1 MIESGFNSLSLFLN
15 ELFAS
20 LLSLLKVAIRGRY
33 ATRLPVRQVPVCS
46 VLGNGPSLNESLAEQ
61 FDFIKTTEI
70 VCVNNFAHAD
80 IFTRLRPQNYVISD
94 PNYFLFTE
102 QTTDRDDIRQTLSIF
117 LNKVDWPMT
126 LYVPHFA
133 NGSYLLQQVE
143 RGNSSVSVVYFNYTV
158 VRGFRWLVYWLYANG
173 LGMPQAQTVIIAALT
188 LMINRRFEKIYLF
201 GADTSWHE
209 QIRLNDQN
217 QLLIKQ
223 IHFYD
228 KPKDV
233 THQPVYSDAQRQRTF
248 SMGSQFL
255 SLHKVFRGYE
265 VLRDYADHRHV
276 SILNASAKSYID
288 AFDRSTSLSTPTPA
302 EGSYPPDSHK
312 QPPLEVED

>member
-1 MIESGFNSLSLFLN
+1 MIEAVFNSVSQFLN
-15 ELFAS
+15 ALFAS
-20 LLSLLKVAIRGRY
+20 LVSLLKVAMRFQH
-33 ATRLPVRQVPVCS
+33 ATHLPPRQQPVCS
-46 VLGNGPSLNESLAEQ
+46 VLGNGPSLNESLADQ
-61 FDFIKTTEI
+61 FDFIRQTEI

-80 IFTRLRPQNYVISD
+80 IFTRLQPQNYIISD
-94 PNYFLFTE
+94 PNYFVFTE
-102 QTTDRDDIRQTLSIF
+102 RTTDRDDIRQTLASF
-117 LNKVDWPMT
+117 RERVNWPMT

-133 NGSYLLQQVE
+133 RGSYLLKTIEQS
-143 RGNSSVSVVYFNYTV
+143 NPAISVVYFNYTV
-158 VRGFRWLVYWLYANG
+158 VRGFRSLIYWLYAKG
-173 LGMPQAQTVIIAALT
+173 LGMPQAQTVIIAALA
-188 LMINRRFEKIYLF
+188 LMINRKFERIYLF

-248 SMGSQFL
+248 SMASQFL

-265 VLRDYADHRHV
+265 VLRDYADYQGV
-276 SILNASAKSYID
+276 KVINASAKSYID
-288 AFDRSTSLSTPTPA
+288 AFEREKLPQSVSNP
-302 EGSYPPDSHK
+302 
-312 QPPLEVED
+312 

>member
-1 MIESGFNSLSLFLN
+1 MVEAGFNHLSQFLSDLFVSLV
-15 ELFAS
+15 
-20 LLSLLKVAIRGRY
+20 SLLKAAIRGRH
-33 ATRLPVRQVPVCS
+33 ATRLPDRQRPVCS
-46 VLGNGPSLNESLAEQ
+46 VLGNGPSLNESLADQ
-61 FDFIKTTEI
+61 FDFIRQTEI

-80 IFTRLRPQNYVISD
+80 VFLRLRPQNYVISD
-94 PNYFLFTE
+94 PNYFVFTE
-102 QTTDRDDIRQTLSIF
+102 QTTDRDDIRKTLSIF
-117 LNKVDWPMT
+117 QHHVDWPMF

-133 NGSYLLQQVE
+133 KDSYLLTEIE
-143 RGNSSVSVVYFNYTV
+143 RSNSQIKVVYFNYTV
-158 VRGFRWLVYWLYANG
+158 VRGFQKLTYWLYAKG

-188 LMINRRFEKIYLF
+188 LMINRKFDTIYLF

-228 KPKDV
+228 TPKDL

-248 SMGSQFL
+248 SMASQFL

-265 VLRDYADHRHV
+265 VLRNYADYRGV
-276 SILNASAKSYID
+276 QVINASAKSYID
-288 AFDRSTSLSTPTPA
+288 AFERTPI
-302 EGSYPPDSHK
+302 H
-312 QPPLEVED
+312 QPIHY

>member
-1 MIESGFNSLSLFLN
+1 MVEAGFNSVSQFLS
-15 ELFAS
+15 ELFTS
-20 LLSLLKVAIRGRY
+20 LISLLKVAIRGRY
-33 ATRLPVRQVPVCS
+33 ATRLPTRQRPVCS

-61 FDFIKTTEI
+61 FDFIKQTEI

-80 IFTRLRPQNYVISD
+80 IFPQLQPQNYVISD
-94 PNYFLFTE
+94 PNYFVFTE
-102 QTTDRDDIRQTLSIF
+102 QTTDRDDIRQTLSVF
-117 LNKVDWPMT
+117 LERVNWPMT

-133 NGSYLLQQVE
+133 KGSYLLRKIEQ
-143 RGNSSVSVVYFNYTV
+143 GNPKITVVYFNYTV
-158 VRGFRWLVYWLYANG
+158 VRGFRWLIYWLYANG

-188 LMINRRFEKIYLF
+188 LMINRKFDTIYLF

-223 IHFYD
+223 LHFYD

-233 THQPVYSDAQRQRTF
+233 THQPVYLDAKRQRTF
-248 SMGSQFL
+248 SMASQFL

-265 VLRDYADHRHV
+265 VLRDYADHQNVR
-276 SILNASAKSYID
+276 IINASTKSYID
-288 AFDRSTSLSTPTPA
+288 AFERQQLVGKSTL
-302 EGSYPPDSHK
+302 
-312 QPPLEVED
+312 

>member
-1 MIESGFNSLSLFLN
+1 MVEAGFNSVSQFLSEFV
-15 ELFAS
+15 AS
-20 LLSLLKVAIRGRY
+20 FVSLLKVAIRGRH
-33 ATRLPVRQVPVCS
+33 ATRLPARQRPTCS

-61 FDFIKTTEI
+61 FDFIRQTEI

-80 IFTRLRPQNYVISD
+80 VFPRLRPQNYVISD
-94 PNYFLFTE
+94 PNYFVFSE
-102 QTTDRDDIRQTLSIF
+102 QTTDRDDIRQTLSVF
-117 LNKVDWPMT
+117 LEQVNWPMT

-133 NGSYLLQQVE
+133 KGSYLLQKIEQ
-143 RGNSSVSVVYFNYTV
+143 GNPQITVVYFNYTV
-158 VRGFRWLVYWLYANG
+158 VRGFRWLIYWLYANG

-188 LMINRRFEKIYLF
+188 LMINRKFDTIYLF

-209 QIRLNDQN
+209 QIRLNDRN

-223 IHFYD
+223 LHFYD

-248 SMGSQFL
+248 SMASQFL

-265 VLRDYADHRHV
+265 VLRDYADHQNVRIV
-276 SILNASAKSYID
+276 NASTKSYID
-288 AFDRSTSLSTPTPA
+288 AFERQQLVDKSTL
-302 EGSYPPDSHK
+302 
-312 QPPLEVED
+312 

>member
-1 MIESGFNSLSLFLN
+1 MVEAGFNSVSQFLSEFVTS
-15 ELFAS
+15 FV
-20 LLSLLKVAIRGRY
+20 SLLKVAIRGRY
-33 ATRLPVRQVPVCS
+33 ATRLPERKRPVCS

-61 FDFIKTTEI
+61 FDFIRQTEI

-80 IFTRLRPQNYVISD
+80 VFPRLQPQNYVISD
-94 PNYFLFTE
+94 PNYFVFSE
-102 QTTDRDDIRQTLSIF
+102 QTTDRDDIRQTLSVF
-117 LNKVDWPMT
+117 LERVNWPMT

-133 NGSYLLQQVE
+133 NGSYLLRKIEQ
-143 RGNSSVSVVYFNYTV
+143 GNSKITVVYFNYTV
-158 VRGFRWLVYWLYANG
+158 VRGFRWLIYWLYANG

-188 LMINRRFEKIYLF
+188 LMINRKFDTIYLF

-209 QIRLNDQN
+209 QIRLNEQN

-223 IHFYD
+223 LHFYD

-248 SMGSQFL
+248 SMASQFL

-265 VLRDYADHRHV
+265 VLRDYADHQNVRIV
-276 SILNASAKSYID
+276 NASTKSYID
-288 AFDRSTSLSTPTPA
+288 AFERQQLVDKSTL
-302 EGSYPPDSHK
+302 
-312 QPPLEVED
+312 

>member
-1 MIESGFNSLSLFLN
+1 MIEAVFNSVSQFLN

-20 LLSLLKVAIRGRY
+20 LVSLLKVAMRIQH
-33 ATRLPVRQVPVCS
+33 ATRLPSPQRPVCS
-46 VLGNGPSLNESLAEQ
+46 VLGNGPSLNESLAER
-61 FDFIKTTEI
+61 FDFIRQTEI

-80 IFTRLRPQNYVISD
+80 IFTRLQPQDYIISD
-94 PNYFLFTE
+94 PNYFVFTE
-102 QTTDRDDIRQTLSIF
+102 QTTDRDDIRQTLAAFQNRVS
-117 LNKVDWPMT
+117 WPMT

-133 NGSYLLQQVE
+133 KGSYLLKTITQS
-143 RGNSSVSVVYFNYTV
+143 NPAISVVYFNYTV
-158 VRGFRWLVYWLYANG
+158 VRGFRWLVYWLYAKG
-173 LGMPQAQTVIIAALT
+173 FGMPQAQTVIIAALA
-188 LMINRRFEKIYLF
+188 LMINRKFERIYLF

-233 THQPVYSDAQRQRTF
+233 THQPVYSDTQRQRTF
-248 SMGSQFL
+248 SMASQFL

-265 VLRDYADHRHV
+265 VLRDYADYQGV
-276 SILNASAKSYID
+276 KIINASAKSYID
-288 AFDRSTSLSTPTPA
+288 AFEREKLTQSVNNL
-302 EGSYPPDSHK
+302 
-312 QPPLEVED
+312 

>member
-1 MIESGFNSLSLFLN
+1 MIEAVFNSVSQFLN
-15 ELFAS
+15 AVFAS
-20 LLSLLKVAIRGRY
+20 LVSLLKVAIRFQH
-33 ATRLPVRQVPVCS
+33 ATHLPPRQQPVCS
-46 VLGNGPSLNESLAEQ
+46 VLGNGPSLNESLADQ
-61 FDFIKTTEI
+61 FDFIRQTEI

-80 IFTRLRPQNYVISD
+80 IFTRLQPQNYIISD
-94 PNYFLFTE
+94 PNYFVFTE
-102 QTTDRDDIRQTLSIF
+102 HTTDRDDIRQTLASF
-117 LNKVDWPMT
+117 RERVNWPMT

-133 NGSYLLQQVE
+133 RGSYLLKTIEQS
-143 RGNSSVSVVYFNYTV
+143 NPAISVVYFNYTV
-158 VRGFRWLVYWLYANG
+158 VRGFRSLIYWLYAKG
-173 LGMPQAQTVIIAALT
+173 LGMPQAQTVIIAALA
-188 LMINRRFEKIYLF
+188 LMINRKFERIYLF

-248 SMGSQFL
+248 SMASQFL

-265 VLRDYADHRHV
+265 VLRDYADYQGV
-276 SILNASAKSYID
+276 KVINASAKSYID
-288 AFDRSTSLSTPTPA
+288 AFEREKLPQSVSNP
-302 EGSYPPDSHK
+302 
-312 QPPLEVED
+312 

>member
-1 MIESGFNSLSLFLN
+1 MIEAGFNSISQFLSKFV
-15 ELFAS
+15 AS
-20 LLSLLKVAIRGRY
+20 LVSLLKVAIRGRH
-33 ATRLPVRQVPVCS
+33 ATRLPARQLPVCS

-61 FDFIKTTEI
+61 FDFIRQTEI
-70 VCVNNFAHAD
+70 VCVNNFAHAN
-80 IFTRLRPQNYVISD
+80 IFPRLRPQNYVISD
-94 PNYFLFTE
+94 PNYFVFSE
-102 QTTDRDDIRQTLSIF
+102 QTTDRDDIRQTLSVF
-117 LNKVDWPMT
+117 LERVDWPMT

-133 NGSYLLQQVE
+133 KGSYLLRKIEQ
-143 RGNSSVSVVYFNYTV
+143 GNPQINIVYFNYTV
-158 VRGFRWLVYWLYANG
+158 VRGFRRLTYWLYTRG

-188 LMINRRFEKIYLF
+188 LMINRKFDTIYLF

-228 KPKDV
+228 KPKDL

-248 SMGSQFL
+248 SMASQFL

-265 VLRDYADHRHV
+265 VLRDYADYRKV
-276 SILNASAKSYID
+276 KILNASAKSYID
-288 AFDRSTSLSTPTPA
+288 AFDRATLPQSVLNPPA
-302 EGSYPPDSHK
+302 TR
-312 QPPLEVED
+312 

>member
-1 MIESGFNSLSLFLN
+1 MIESVYNFVSQFLSEF
-15 ELFAS
+15 FAS
-20 LLSLLKVAIRGRY
+20 LLSLVKVAIRGRH
-33 ATRLPVRQVPVCS
+33 ATRLPARKLPTCS
-46 VLGNGPSLNESLAEQ
+46 VLGNGPSLNESLDQ
-61 FDFIKTTEI
+61 HFDFIKDTET
-70 VCVNNFAHAD
+70 VCVNNFAHAEV
-80 IFTRLRPQNYVISD
+80 FARLQPQNYVISD

-102 QTTDRDDIRQTLSIF
+102 QTTDRDDIRRTLSIF
-117 LNKVDWPMT
+117 LERVDWPMT

-133 NGSYLLQQVE
+133 KGSYLLRQIE
-143 RGNSSVSVVYFNYTV
+143 RGNTNINVVYFNYTV
-158 VRGFRWLVYWLYANG
+158 VNGFTGLKYWLYAKG

-188 LMINRRFEKIYLF
+188 LMINRKFDTIYLF

-233 THQPVYSDAQRQRTF
+233 RHEPVYSDAQRQRTF
-248 SMGSQFL
+248 SMASQFL

-265 VLRDYADHRHV
+265 VLRDYADHRGV
-276 SILNASAKSYID
+276 TILNASAKSYID
-288 AFDRSTSLSTPTPA
+288 AFERTVISQQSIGSAPA
-302 EGSYPPDSHK
+302 VNSNN
-312 QPPLEVED
+312 PLLTKD

>member
-1 MIESGFNSLSLFLN
+1 MVEASFNSISQFLSD
-15 ELFAS
+15 LFAS
-20 LLSLLKVAIRGRY
+20 LVSLLKVSIRGRY
-33 ATRLPVRQVPVCS
+33 ATRLPNPQLPVCS

-61 FDFIKTTEI
+61 FDFIRQTEI
-70 VCVNNFAHAD
+70 VCVNNFAHAE
-80 IFTRLRPQNYVISD
+80 IFTRLRPQDYVISD
-94 PNYFLFTE
+94 PNYFVFTE
-102 QTTDRDDIRQTLSIF
+102 QTIDRDDIRQTLSIF
-117 LNKVDWPMT
+117 LEQVNWQMT

-133 NGSYLLQQVE
+133 KGSYLLGKIE
-143 RGNSSVSVVYFNYTV
+143 RGNTQIKVVYFNYTV
-158 VRGFRWLVYWLYANG
+158 VRGFKWLTYWLYTKG

-188 LMINRRFEKIYLF
+188 LMINRKFETIYLF

-228 KPKDV
+228 KVKDI

-248 SMGSQFL
+248 SMASQFL

-265 VLRDYADHRHV
+265 VLRDYADHRGV
-276 SILNASAKSYID
+276 RIVNASAKSYID
-288 AFDRSTSLSTPTPA
+288 AFERKPA
-302 EGSYPPDSHK
+302 GQSVKGPPVQS
-312 QPPLEVED
+312 